1 MVRSVT
7 ERLENERTM
16 KYDAYDSV
24 EKLKLQMEEF
34 GMRSQSSLGMTH
46 TKPQGQSPNA
56 PNAPSVKLRSRPKS
70 SIGFGGARPSPL
82 LNRRS
87 STKTNSFFQ

>member
-1 MVRSVT
+1 
-7 ERLENERTM
+7 M

-34 GMRSQSSLGMTH
+34 GMRSHSSLGMTH
-46 TKPQGQSPNA
+46 TKPQGTSPNQTG
-56 PNAPSVKLRSRPKS
+56 PNIKLRSRPKS
-70 SIGFGGARPSPL
+70 SMGFGGTRPSPL